1 MSSAMSSQLGYQHK
15 NHQYKLHLLYK
26 EYETMEEAMT
36 HLPKG
41 IEVSDWVKLCERFA
55 SESFQSRREGK
66 EVLEIDQYKMAHF
79 SKKIKGMI
87 NKKAT
92 TIWND
97 LQAEEATSSC
107 TSAEICLKKL
117 GHLPGHIKG
126 RSASTKQIF
135 NSRSIA
141 LSGVSG
147 FKDT

>member
-1 MSSAMSSQLGYQHK
+1 MSSAMSSQLGYRHK

-92 TIWND
+92 TIW
-97 LQAEEATSSC
+97 LR
-107 TSAEICLKKL
+107 
-117 GHLPGHIKG
+117 H
-126 RSASTKQIF
+126 
-135 NSRSIA
+135 SIA
-141 LSGVSG
+141 
-147 FKDT
+147 